1 MPALRRLIREV
12 IIDHEPVH
20 SFGAVDVGPARRH
33 AVAARLSSAAFL
45 LGLWLVVSPFAL
57 GYGVVG
63 AWFTG
68 HSNEVITGVVV
79 VVVALTGAMAP
90 ADARWSGPVVTSAG
104 AWLAAAPWLVGYRD
118 QVDPTAATVND
129 LVVGC
134 ALAALGVAVTLVTRP
149 LRTAEWDGS
158 A

>member
-1 MPALRRLIREV
+1 VPALRRLIPEV

-20 SFGAVDVGPARRH
+20 PSGAVDVGPARRH
-33 AVAARLSSAAFL
+33 AVSARLSSAAFL

-68 HSNEVITGVVV
+68 HSNEVVTGVVV

-90 ADARWSGPVVTSAG
+90 ADARWSGPVVTLAG
-104 AWLAAAPWLVGYRD
+104 TWLAAAPWLVGYRD
-118 QVDPTAATVND
+118 QVDPTVATVND
-129 LVVGC
+129 LAVGC
-134 ALAALGVAVTLVTRP
+134 ALAALGVVVTLLSRP
-149 LRTAEWDGS
+149 LRTA
-158 A
+158 